1 MILYRSG
8 YVIKMLDILSDT
20 SKFKQVNE
28 EHTLDRL
35 RKFQSF
41 LRYHHKKG
49 VFSDSDYSEIFP
61 TGTNIP
67 TMYGLPKTHKH
78 GVPLR
83 PILSMVG
90 SFNHNFAK
98 WLGRKLEPLRNA
110 RSIARDSFSL
120 GFLRD
125 SNLNSGFFVSYDVV
139 SLSLPISL
147 LTTLSILS

>member
-1 MILYRSG
+1 MCITATLI
-8 YVIKMLDILSDT
+8 YVYIN
-20 SKFKQVNE
+20 VNE

-61 TGTNIP
+61 TGTTIP
-67 TMYGLPKTHKH
+67 TILPKTHKH

-90 SFNHNFAK
+90 SFNHSFAK

-110 RSIARDSFSL
+110 TR
-120 GFLRD
+120 FL
-125 SNLNSGFFVSYDVV
+125 
-139 SLSLPISL
+139 LPGISQGL
-147 LTTLSILS
+147 